1 MARDVLKGFDIPAAT
16 QQRTEETMSG
26 TAAAKAASVS
36 SPNAYVIDPSHST
49 AAFSVRHLMV
59 SNVRGHL
66 GPVSGTLWLDPEDV
80 TLSRVEATIDAK
92 EIDTRDPK
100 RDEHLRSADFLD
112 VEKFPA
118 LRFRSTRVK
127 QLGDERLQVVGDL
140 TIRGITHE
148 VALEVEGPTAETTSP
163 WGQKKIG
170 ATATTKI
177 NRKDF
182 GLTWNMALEAG
193 GVVVGDE
200 VRINIELEL
209 DRQA

>member
-1 MARDVLKGFDIPAAT
+1 
-16 QQRTEETMSG
+16 MSG
-26 TAAAKAASVS
+26 SAAVKTEKVS
-36 SPNAYVIDPSHST
+36 SPKTYVVDPSHST

-66 GPVSGTLWLDPEDV
+66 GPVSGTLSLDAEDV
-80 TLSRVEATIDAK
+80 TRSRIEATIDAK

-100 RDEHLRSADFLD
+100 RDEHLRSPDFLD
-112 VEKFPA
+112 VEKFPS

-127 QLGDERLQVVGDL
+127 RLGDEQLEVAGDL
-140 TIRGITHE
+140 TIRGITRE
-148 VALEVEGPTAETTSP
+148 VVLAVEGPTAESTSP

-170 ATATTKI
+170 ATATGKI

-200 VRINIELEL
+200 VKINIELEL
-209 DRQA
+209 DRQV